1 MVLNIA
7 LIILAL
13 VCLIV
18 GIVGSIA
25 PGIPGPPVSWAG
37 LLVVSFCTWSE
48 VSTWML
54 VITGV
59 VAVVITVLDYVIPS
73 LSTKKFGGSKWGIWG
88 CNLGLI
94 ISIIGLPFGPTGL
107 LGMVFWPFIGA
118 MIGELI
124 KQKEMAPALK
134 AAFGAFLGFVAGT
147 LLKLVYCIALLVIAT
162 AAFF

>member
-73 LSTKKFGGSKWGIWG
+73 LSTKKFGGRMG
-88 CNLGLI
+88 NLGL
-94 ISIIGLPFGPTGL
+94 
-107 LGMVFWPFIGA
+107 
-118 MIGELI
+118 
-124 KQKEMAPALK
+124 
-134 AAFGAFLGFVAGT
+134 
-147 LLKLVYCIALLVIAT
+147 
-162 AAFF
+162 